1 MNTTFI
7 PAVLQVKWMDDV
19 FYFLFCRY
27 ATSFTRTLRLV
38 SLFSST
44 RHMRLSLVKPHITIW
59 YLSFYNVLFTSL
71 PVIALGVFDQ
81 DVSANFCL
89 KVRSKFQF
97 VRYRFFNSVLFWIS
111 GEWKNL
117 VWWIIFGKTFENKP
131 LLIKQQKGVSN
142 SRKLFRL
149 KKWIQHEHVPVPLFS
164 KTVSDKCS
172 AKLFWPESK

>member
-44 RHMRLSLVKPHITIW
+44 RHMRLSLAKPHITIW

-71 PVIALGVFDQ
+71 PVIAVRVFNQ
-81 DVSANFCL
+81 DVSDFCL

-97 VRYRFFNSVLFWIS
+97 VRYRFYFT
-111 GEWKNL
+111 
-117 VWWIIFGKTFENKP
+117 II
-131 LLIKQQKGVSN
+131 
-142 SRKLFRL
+142 
-149 KKWIQHEHVPVPLFS
+149 LFS
-164 KTVSDKCS
+164 FEFVENRPT
-172 AKLFWPESK
+172 LFG